1 MFKVINS
8 STAHYNSQKVVL
20 QSQQA
25 QNNPQKLIT
34 SNYNYQV
41 QYIIYL
47 SLKFINIRDGL
58 LREDPKLTKR
68 RLGYFPFEVP
78 HFLDTN

>member
-8 STAHYNSQKVVL
+8 STAHYNSQKIVL
-20 QSQQA
+20 LSQQA

-34 SNYNYQV
+34 SNNNYQV

-47 SLKFINIRDGL
+47 SLKFINIRDGF
-58 LREDPKLTKR
+58 LREEP
-68 RLGYFPFEVP
+68 
-78 HFLDTN
+78 